1 MALFGTVL
9 ACRCTHSRTFWQ
21 QLIDTVPKAGCLQS
35 CAESG
40 CIGGIEA
47 AVIIAC
53 RRLMPQAAAILKR
66 YQQLPSTRS
75 LPMLLRERACQVQEE
90 TRTPA
95 GGVAVFA
102 AFVAVLIGLF
112 AVMNALPAVGLS
124 AALLQEAVL
133 ALLAVVAVRLA
144 APDTLKRCTCI
155 VQQRNLIRFAVG
167 SLVLVGFVGGAISF
181 ATWNID
187 NAGAANGLAFSQLP
201 SASEIAQNLLLL
213 LGICLLT
220 GLYEESFM
228 RVLGIEAFERAF
240 GQGRAASGCA
250 IGERDACSAAS
261 EHVAG
266 GCSAHPVA
274 SGYVAGG
281 RVGVSGE
288 IEHNTVKLSIA
299 FNPAAKRA
307 ILVSALLFALLHV
320 GVPDASADQLVL
332 MQSVLKFVQALLF
345 GVILGVLYAQTRRL
359 WPCAFIHAGFD
370 VLYLAP
376 NVLLTGAMPAT
387 YASGTV
393 GDTVLL
399 AVTVLMLAGI
409 VIKISKEIAR

>member
-1 MALFGTVL
+1 M
-9 ACRCTHSRTFWQ
+9 
-21 QLIDTVPKAGCLQS
+21 
-35 CAESG
+35 
-40 CIGGIEA
+40 
-47 AVIIAC
+47 IAR
-53 RRLMPQAAAILKR
+53 RRLMPQIAAILKR
-66 YQQLPSTRS
+66 HQQLSSTRS
-75 LPMLLRERACQVQEE
+75 LLMLLKERACQVQKEI
-90 TRTPA
+90 RTPA

-102 AFVAVLIGLF
+102 AFVAVLIGSF
-112 AVMNALPAVGLS
+112 AVTNALPAVGLP

-144 APDTLKRCTCI
+144 APDTLKRCTFI

-187 NAGAANGLAFSQLP
+187 NAGATNDLAFSQLP

-240 GQGRAASGCA
+240 GQGGAASRRT
-250 IGERDACSAAS
+250 IGGRDACSDAP
-261 EHVAG
+261 EHIVG
-266 GCSAHPVA
+266 GRSAHPVI
-274 SGYVAGG
+274 SGYAAGG

-288 IEHNTVKLSIA
+288 IGHGAVKSPIA
-299 FNPAAKRA
+299 FDPAAKRA

-320 GVPDASADQLVL
+320 GVPDVSADQLVL

-345 GVILGVLYAQTRRL
+345 GLILGVLYAQTRRL
-359 WPCAFIHAGFD
+359 WPCALIHAGFD

-376 NVLLTGAMPAT
+376 HVLLADTMPAT

-393 GDTVLL
+393 SDTVLL
-399 AVTVLMLAGI
+399 AVTTVLLA
-409 VIKISKEIAR
+409 VAAIALMKKLDVACK